1 MSNMIIGLIF
11 ILFSFKFPFYSETL
25 KEIVNID
32 VLPDFIG
39 YLFIWFGLEKAIE
52 ENRWFKEASSIGV
65 GLMVLTFLTFLSQIR
80 FLFTFFFEGDGQVYA
95 VILAIF
101 SLLIEKGESIIQA
114 ICMLFLGMY
123 STGIGNEMVIL
134 KENFLSSVSYGFS
147 VIYAIMIVVYM
158 VNQFIVFPFEMWII
172 MTPINIAFIIY
183 NAITLKKI
191 KAFN

>member
-1 MSNMIIGLIF
+1 
-11 ILFSFKFPFYSETL
+11 
-25 KEIVNID
+25 
-32 VLPDFIG
+32 
-39 YLFIWFGLEKAIE
+39 
-52 ENRWFKEASSIGV
+52 
-65 GLMVLTFLTFLSQIR
+65 
-80 FLFTFFFEGDGQVYA
+80 
-95 VILAIF
+95 
-101 SLLIEKGESIIQA
+101 
-114 ICMLFLGMY
+114 MLFLGMY
-123 STGIGNEMVIL
+123 STGIRNEMVIL